1 MKLKGG
7 AVIVAG
13 FVGMV
18 GEVISQYSKDIVD
31 GFLTKKGLPTE
42 IELGKKA
49 ENSEEEETE

>member
-1 MKLKGG
+1 MKLKVG

-18 GEVISQYSKDIVD
+18 GEVISQYGKDIVD

-42 IELGKKA
+42 LELGKKTG
-49 ENSEEEETE
+49 SDLEEETE